1 MDINKD
7 LQKQMLD
14 ANMAVDEHF
23 NKLITNLEM
32 GRDQVKNFNLDK
44 LENAKLIFS
53 KEKGDIEEMCE
64 TVKDMTT

>member
-1 MDINKD
+1 
-7 LQKQMLD
+7 MLD
-14 ANMAVDEHF
+14 ANMAVDDHF
-23 NKLITNLEM
+23 NKLIKNLEM

>member
-1 MDINKD
+1 
-7 LQKQMLD
+7 MLD

>member
-14 ANMAVDEHF
+14 ANMAVDDHF

>member
-1 MDINKD
+1 
-7 LQKQMLD
+7 MLD
-14 ANMAVDEHF
+14 ANMAVDDHF

>member
-1 MDINKD
+1 MDLNKD

-14 ANMAVDEHF
+14 ANMAVDDHF

>member
-1 MDINKD
+1 
-7 LQKQMLD
+7 MLD
-14 ANMAVDEHF
+14 ANMAVDGHF
-23 NKLITNLEM
+23 NKLIKNLEM
-32 GRDQVKNFNLDK
+32 GRDQVKTFNLDK